1 LLITLTIQIVYGEK
15 KLSLYRGQSPIFSEK
30 KWPRN
35 RGLSPAGAGFLIKI
49 FYAIAA
55 KVGLSILCTGGLVRN
70 FLDSRRPD
78 RYTDSTPN
86 IPNSTRNEL
95 TVKTNLACAHLP
107 RLVLLAT
114 IAVLFYPRSLLADS
128 SDSKELTKAATWNWS
143 SGQTWLERLTTW
155 ADATGPKEKQSLVR
169 ESANRIPELRGV
181 ELHEGILQVAALID
195 PAVADFLKALD
206 LPWSQGTYDQLD
218 AQLSSLVANGAIP
231 AWLKP
236 DLQLAFCRSL
246 IQNQWI
252 DESWAR
258 LQTIQLD
265 SLSDPSS
272 WLFSAGVCQHY
283 LLLKQPCLESLNKL
297 LERESE
303 IPSRYAITARL
314 MLSDIEPLKQDSLDE
329 VARMMN
335 DVERRLT
342 LGRTGKQVRD
352 QEQAIIDKLD
362 KMIDEMEKQAQQ
374 QQQQRQQQQQQ
385 QQRQR
390 QQQNQQQQQQKA
402 AQDSQPGGGDGQ
414 GEVDDKDIGDQSG
427 WGNLP
432 PAARQEALQNITKD
446 LPSHYREVIEA
457 YFKRLSKSPEK

>member
-1 LLITLTIQIVYGEK
+1 MLITLIIQIVYGEK

-35 RGLSPAGAGFLIKI
+35 RGLSPAGAGFSIKI

-385 QQRQR
+385 RQR

>member
-1 LLITLTIQIVYGEK
+1 LLITLIIQIVYGEK

-49 FYAIAA
+49 FYAIAT